1 MIRKISEYLPAALV
15 DLQSRLM
22 PDCSEVLFF
31 GGKAAA
37 VTRVGTPKRGENTAS
52 DFEPI
57 EAVRV
62 LAAFRDFPEMA
73 KWATVT
79 LRDTP
84 RIVTSAKV
92 DPSRSVLTIGMTDPL
107 EPVVW
112 TRDAA
117 PHNSATFNAAI
128 DERGPSQSAGPTY
141 EPVVADAVKVFV
153 CGGDAMAANIA
164 IGDTLRRMNGET
176 LTIQQIKRE
185 RPFAFILTCTADMK
199 PPLS

>member
-1 MIRKISEYLPAALV
+1 MRKPSEYLPAAMSGLRG
-15 DLQSRLM
+15 RLM
-22 PDCSEVLFF
+22 PDCSEVLVYC
-31 GGKAAA
+31 GRSAA

-62 LAAFRDFPEMA
+62 LASFSDFPEMA

-128 DERGPSQSAGPTY
+128 DERGPSQNAGPTY
-141 EPVVADAVKVFV
+141 EPVVADAVKAFI

-176 LTIQQIKRE
+176 LTIQQIKHE
-185 RPFAFILTCTADMK
+185 RPFALILTCTTDMK

>member
-1 MIRKISEYLPAALV
+1 MRKPSEYLPAAMVGLRG
-15 DLQSRLM
+15 RLM
-22 PDCSEVLFF
+22 PDCSDVLVYC
-31 GGKAAA
+31 GRSAA

-62 LAAFRDFPEMA
+62 LASFSDFPDVA
-73 KWATVT
+73 KWETVT
-79 LRDTP
+79 YRDTL

-92 DPSRSVLTIGMTDPL
+92 DPSRSVLTVGMTDPL

-112 TRDAA
+112 TRDAV

-128 DERGPSQSAGPTY
+128 DERGPSQNAGPTY
-141 EPVVADAVKVFV
+141 GPVVADAVKAFI
-153 CGGDAMAANIA
+153 CGADAMAANIA

-176 LTIQQIKRE
+176 LTIQQIKFE
-185 RPFAFILTCTADMK
+185 RPFALILTCTTDMN

>member
-1 MIRKISEYLPAALV
+1 MRKPSEYLPAAMSGLRG
-15 DLQSRLM
+15 RLM
-22 PDCSEVLFF
+22 PDCSEVLVYCWRS
-31 GGKAAA
+31 AA

-62 LAAFRDFPEMA
+62 LASFSDFTEMA

-84 RIVTSAKV
+84 RIVTSVKV

-141 EPVVADAVKVFV
+141 EPVVADAVKAFI

-176 LTIQQIKRE
+176 LTIQQIKAE
-185 RPFAFILTCTADMK
+185 RPFALILTCTTDMK

>member
-1 MIRKISEYLPAALV
+1 MRKPSEYLPAALAG
-15 DLQSRLM
+15 LRGRLM
-22 PDCSEVLFF
+22 PDCSEVLVYC
-31 GGKAAA
+31 GRAAN

-62 LAAFRDFPEMA
+62 LASFSDFPGMA

-79 LRDTP
+79 YRDAP

-92 DPSRSVLTIGMTDPL
+92 DPSRSVLTIGMTEPL

-117 PHNSATFNAAI
+117 PHNTATFNAAI
-128 DERGPSQSAGPTY
+128 DDRGPSQNAGPTY
-141 EPVVADAVKVFV
+141 GPVVADAVKAFV
-153 CGGDAMAANIA
+153 CGGDAMAAKIA

-176 LTIQQIKRE
+176 LTIQQIKVE
-185 RPFAFILTCTADMK
+185 RPFALILTCTRDMK
-199 PPLS
+199 PPLL

>member
-1 MIRKISEYLPAALV
+1 MRKPSEYLPAAMSGLRG
-15 DLQSRLM
+15 RLM
-22 PDCSEVLFF
+22 PDCSEVLVYC
-31 GGKAAA
+31 GRSAA

-62 LAAFRDFPEMA
+62 LASFSDFPEMA

-79 LRDTP
+79 LRDAP

-117 PHNSATFNAAI
+117 PHNTATFNAAI

-141 EPVVADAVKVFV
+141 EPVVADAVKAFI

-176 LTIQQIKRE
+176 LTIQQIKAE
-185 RPFAFILTCTADMK
+185 RPFALILTCTTDMK

>member
-1 MIRKISEYLPAALV
+1 MIRKISEYLPAALA
-15 DLQSRLM
+15 DLKSRLM

-31 GGKAAA
+31 GGKSST

-62 LAAFRDFPEMA
+62 LASFSDFPEMA

-79 LRDTP
+79 LCDAP

-128 DERGPSQSAGPTY
+128 DERGPSQNAGPTY
-141 EPVVADAVKVFV
+141 EPVVADAVKAFI
-153 CGGDAMAANIA
+153 CGGEAWAANIA

-185 RPFAFILTCTADMK
+185 RPFALILTCTTDMK